1 MPPRKKAA
9 PKVEP
14 QANPIEDAAPANE
27 VDQPVVNQENPV
39 DNAEDRTPQSE
50 KPQDEDAAIK
60 DAAPAND
67 VDETVENQEN
77 PISSEEDRSEETTE
91 EKDKEATKAWD
102 TLAPAAEV
110 DETVVN
116 QMFPGENMVD
126 RNPGPQI
133 VEDSAG
139 VAYDVSKPVPELVD
153 PDAEATAQERARAK
167 QTGAAMNAADFRE
180 ENEDNVTIEFL
191 STGLSAFRHV
201 WKAGETLRYKKS
213 ELRPW
218 MKKSRE
224 EQEERYGRH
233 MFKIVE

>member
-1 MPPRKKAA
+1 MAPRKK
-9 PKVEP
+9 KVAE

-27 VDQPVVNQENPV
+27 VDQTVVNQENPV
-39 DNAEDRTPQSE
+39 DKAEDRTPESE
-50 KPQDEDAAIK
+50 KPQEEDAAIK
-60 DAAPAND
+60 DAAPANE

-77 PISSEEDRSEETTE
+77 PVQSEEDRSEESSE
-91 EKDKEATKAWD
+91 VEDKEATKAWD

-133 VEDSAG
+133 VADSAG
-139 VAYDVSKPVPELVD
+139 VTYDVSKPVPELID
-153 PDAEATAQERARAK
+153 PSAEETEQERARAK

-180 ENEDNVTIEFL
+180 ENEDNVTIEFV

-201 WKAGETLRYKKS
+201 WKQGEVLRYKKDAM
-213 ELRPW
+213 RPW
-218 MKKSRE
+218 MKQSRE
-224 EQEERYGRH
+224 EQEERYGRQ